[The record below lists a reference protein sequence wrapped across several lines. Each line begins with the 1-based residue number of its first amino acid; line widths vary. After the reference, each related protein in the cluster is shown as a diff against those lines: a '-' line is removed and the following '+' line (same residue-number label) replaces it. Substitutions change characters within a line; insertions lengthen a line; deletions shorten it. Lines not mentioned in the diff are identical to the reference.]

1 MNYFLGQME
10 TDIGTVVF
18 QMNASNFEIRTP
30 KIIFTVYDDD
40 IKEVDGLKV
49 FEIPKGFSGFLE
61 APYIEIPAYILEGRD
76 EYLKEIE
83 NSKGNIGS
91 TETAQGKVYFY
102 LTEDGKVRAKLGELE
117 EITETFY
124 TIEGKRVILFHGLD
138 IPFVELPECV
148 EKAYWQA
155 KRKREHKNLHL
166 VYAGRSLLTGKDYY
180 RLSCDVSRDT
190 MNRVKEQFEYF
201 EPGDVGTLEGWLTS
215 EPERVEQYL
224 RIRNPVSSRKAEI
237 EKQRAAAIK
246 ANEKIIKKL
255 MTSKGSLKLA

>member
-1 MNYFLGQME
+1 M
-10 TDIGTVVF
+10 
-18 QMNASNFEIRTP
+18 
-30 KIIFTVYDDD
+30 IFTVYDDD

-61 APYIEIPAYILEGRD
+61 APYIEIPGYILEGRD

-102 LTEDGKVRAKLGELE
+102 LTEDGKVRAKFGELE
-117 EITETFY
+117 ETTDTFY
-124 TIEGKRVILFHGLD
+124 TVEGKRVIIFPGLD
-138 IPFVELPECV
+138 NPFVVLPEGV

-155 KRKREHKNLHL
+155 KRKREHKNMHL

-180 RLSCDVSRDT
+180 RLSCEVSRYT

-201 EPGDVGTLEGWLTS
+201 EPGDVGTLEGWLTAD
-215 EPERVEQYL
+215 PEKVEEYL
-224 RIRNPVSSRKAEI
+224 RIRNPISSRKEEI
-237 EKQRAAAIK
+237 EKQRAEAIK
-246 ANEKIIKKL
+246 ANEKIIKKM
-255 MTSKGSLKLA
+255 MTSKSSLKLA